1 MAFPVMPLMPLQQC
15 QYCNNGTLVSKTKCH
30 THTHTHSHT
39 HRRAL
44 RCKEAKNAN
53 NSTEFP
59 LGLSALLNFDQRL
72 DWLCE

>member
-1 MAFPVMPLMPLQQC
+1 MAFPSNAINAITTS
-15 QYCNNGTLVSKTKCH
+15 QYCNNGNTSLKNKMPY
-30 THTHTHSHT
+30 THTHT

-44 RCKEAKNAN
+44 RCKERKNATTAQ
-53 NSTEFP
+53 NSP

>member
-15 QYCNNGTLVSKTKCH
+15 QYCNNVTLVSKTKCH
-30 THTHTHSHT
+30 THSHT
-39 HRRAL
+39 HTEEHSDVR
-44 RCKEAKNAN
+44 KQKMQN